1 MTSKEVRRHNESVY
15 TDLEVGDLVELKRGM
30 YSHWA
35 LFIGNNEVIHL
46 SGEDDDG
53 LGDVDRK
60 HIFTISG
67 VTFDKAIVRRDN
79 FWDVVG
85 DDMVYKNNSKDSKW
99 KPLRPSQIVE
109 RALSKVGRVGYNL
122 IFSNCEHFVSW
133 CRYNME
139 RSDQVESYATGLAV
153 GGAIAAAVGA
163 VVWLGSGSKDKTK
176 ERKSEN

>member
-1 MTSKEVRRHNESVY
+1 MTSKEVRRHNEAVY
-15 TDLEVGDLVELKRGM
+15 TDLEVGDLLEFKRGM

-35 LFIGNNEVIHL
+35 LFIGNSEVIHL

-53 LGDVDRK
+53 LGEVDRT

-79 FWDVVG
+79 FWDVAG
-85 DDMVYKNNSKDSKW
+85 DDMVYKNNSNDSKW
-99 KPLRPSQIVE
+99 KSLPPSQIVE
-109 RALSKVGRVGYNL
+109 RALSKIGRVGYNL
-122 IFSNCEHFVSW
+122 IFSNCEHFVKW

-153 GGAIAAAVGA
+153 GGAIAAVVG
-163 VVWLGSGSKDKTK
+163 VVAWLGSGSKDQTK
-176 ERKSEN
+176 ERKSEH